1 MPARMGSMSA
11 AGGSMECDMPNIQ
24 NDVFNIK
31 DTLGLSKG
39 EGVAIYQI
47 RRAVAQ
53 LKIVETSPMNVYQI
67 RNVASSV
74 LAQLRAYLESI
85 DNAK

>member
-1 MPARMGSMSA
+1 
-11 AGGSMECDMPNIQ
+11 MPNIQ

-31 DTLGLSKG
+31 DTLGLSRG

-53 LKIVETSPMNVYQI
+53 LEIVETNPMNVYQI

-85 DNAK
+85 DNAQ

>member
-1 MPARMGSMSA
+1 MGDLMASIFAQGESTQ
-11 AGGSMECDMPNIQ
+11 EIDMPNDI
-24 NDVFNIK
+24 FNTK

-47 RRAVAQ
+47 RRAIAQ
-53 LKIVETSPMNVYQI
+53 LEDDKIPLSDAAE
-67 RNVASSV
+67 SV

-85 DNAK
+85 DNEQIQ

>member
-1 MPARMGSMSA
+1 
-11 AGGSMECDMPNIQ
+11 MPNIQ

-85 DNAK
+85 HNAK